1 MDVAGKVV
9 VAKQFSKPSDFI
21 NGLALV
27 RIGDIK
33 TGTEGYIDKT
43 GKFVWKK

>member
-1 MDVAGKVV
+1 M
-9 VAKQFSKPSDFI
+9 